1 MVKRYN
7 VGYAN
12 PKYSLNSIY
21 FYYLKTL
28 FKPEGASPVRKMEF
42 LESKSTWNFPM
53 PMVAFVYCYAIEKY
67 YKMSDKP
74 DTAQFFDLLLRD
86 IIQICQPSAPKCLV
100 AISQAILEHRYLLHL
115 KEANLI
121 NRKSVKIYLYC
132 LDSQKYWKCLTLLMP
147 MASAGANNRIYGNRL
162 SMKMMNIALP

>member
-1 MVKRYN
+1 
-7 VGYAN
+7 
-12 PKYSLNSIY
+12 
-21 FYYLKTL
+21 
-28 FKPEGASPVRKMEF
+28 
-42 LESKSTWNFPM
+42 
-53 PMVAFVYCYAIEKY
+53 MVAFVYCYAIEKY

-132 LDSQKYWKCLTLLMP
+132 LDSQKY
-147 MASAGANNRIYGNRL
+147 
-162 SMKMMNIALP
+162 